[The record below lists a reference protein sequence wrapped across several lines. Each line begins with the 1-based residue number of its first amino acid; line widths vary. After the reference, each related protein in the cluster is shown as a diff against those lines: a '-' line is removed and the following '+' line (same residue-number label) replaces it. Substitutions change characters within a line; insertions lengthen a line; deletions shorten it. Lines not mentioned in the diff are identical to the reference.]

1 MIYTFMYKTIMVKGI
16 VWQTG
21 YSEANDTL

>member
-21 YSEANDTL
+21 YSKGNATL